1 MDHNKDDLLQKSEV
15 DGILTHVPH
24 EECLFGFI
32 ISSDA
37 NKDHVLDRTEWEEG
51 FAHVGEYNQLEWKQ
65 RGWAVRALGPVARSL
80 VSANR
85 WLRGIKMYR
94 FPWYLTLVSTNHA
107 SSNPGLA
114 ASWTFCPWSRDQIL
128 GHACKIASRSA
139 SYQLGF
145 LTLLRSIL
153 IIGFI
158 IPEKL
163 HTRRG

>member
-32 ISSDA
+32 ISSDT

-65 RGWAVRALGPVARSL
+65 PGRAVRA
-80 VSANR
+80 
-85 WLRGIKMYR
+85 
-94 FPWYLTLVSTNHA
+94 
-107 SSNPGLA
+107 LA

-128 GHACKIASRSA
+128 GHACQIASRFA

-158 IPEKL
+158 IPEKP
-163 HTRRG
+163 HKRRG

>member
-65 RGWAVRALGPVARSL
+65 RGRAVRA
-80 VSANR
+80 
-85 WLRGIKMYR
+85 
-94 FPWYLTLVSTNHA
+94 
-107 SSNPGLA
+107 LA
-114 ASWTFCPWSRDQIL
+114 ASWTFCPRSRDQIL
-128 GHACKIASRSA
+128 GHACQIASPFA
-139 SYQLGF
+139 SYQMGF

-158 IPEKL
+158 IPEKPL
-163 HTRRG
+163 KRRG